1 MKNTLLK
8 NKIDTS
14 KIDVIPD
21 EANAVEA
28 SLSMAKEGDLVL
40 ILGDEI
46 TRCWKQIV
54 HFDSESTPPSNDTQ
68 KHTPAE
74 SVGKGFHFE
83 LEEGQKLIQDERG
96 VRIAKEEAD

>member
-1 MKNTLLK
+1 MQEAILKNILLK

-46 TRCWKQIV
+46 IRCWKQIV
-54 HFDSESTPPSNDTQ
+54 HFDNDENHQKIPSAY
-68 KHTPAE
+68 HIP
-74 SVGKGFHFE
+74 
-83 LEEGQKLIQDERG
+83 
-96 VRIAKEEAD
+96 

>member
-1 MKNTLLK
+1 M
-8 NKIDTS
+8 DTS

-54 HFDSESTPPSNDTQ
+54 HFNSESTPPSTYAQ
-68 KHTPAE
+68 KHRPAE
-74 SVGKGFHFE
+74 STGKEFHFE
-83 LEEGQKLIQDERG
+83 LEEGQKIIQDERG